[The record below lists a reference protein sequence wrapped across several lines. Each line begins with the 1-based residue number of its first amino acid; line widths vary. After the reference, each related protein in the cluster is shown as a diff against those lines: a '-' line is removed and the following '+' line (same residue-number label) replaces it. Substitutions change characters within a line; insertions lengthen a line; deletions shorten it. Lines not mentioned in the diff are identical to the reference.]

1 MLEQF
6 VSESG
11 GKLLIVVGATSSH
24 TTQCLGETIR
34 DEELGISSSFLLPE
48 AAVKPCLEPTVPQKH
63 LFVEFCHFLY
73 FLEKQK
79 VLRKQKGKAKKA
91 RF

>member
-1 MLEQF
+1 MEQL

-11 GKLLIVVGATSSH
+11 GKLLIVVGDTSSH

-34 DEELGISSSFLLPE
+34 DEELGISSGFLLPE

-63 LFVEFCHFLY
+63 LFVVFCHFLY
-73 FLEKQK
+73 FWKSKKSCENK
-79 VLRKQKGKAKKA
+79 RGKQKG
-91 RF
+91 